1 MAGSETRRG
10 GGSEE
15 GVGQVHVRMCLVH
28 HAEFLS
34 LKDWRP
40 RKESANHPVGSRK
53 DGSVKL
59 IQNINTEIP
68 CIPIY

>member
-34 LKDWRP
+34 LKDW
-40 RKESANHPVGSRK
+40 
-53 DGSVKL
+53 
-59 IQNINTEIP
+59 
-68 CIPIY
+68 